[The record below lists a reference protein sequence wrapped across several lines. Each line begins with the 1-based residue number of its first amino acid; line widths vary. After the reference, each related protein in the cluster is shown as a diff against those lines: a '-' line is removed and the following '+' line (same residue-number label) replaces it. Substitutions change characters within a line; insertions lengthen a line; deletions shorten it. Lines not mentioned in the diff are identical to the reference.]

1 MRRFRIVLAFLLV
14 GVVLNVAVT
23 WACTA
28 GFGPAFTEHS
38 SDNDPGRYWFVNQLK
53 YIGLT
58 SIQSSWSSGWGRKAG
73 RPPAALERLMPN
85 WVPRTSP
92 NPSLDSN
99 VESSS
104 IDEASGFPYLAMAS
118 RGLVRFA
125 GDPPRVLQSEVH
137 GLELSPF
144 GPYGGDGQALPLR
157 PLWPGFALN
166 TLCYALLSVLLWLLL
181 VQGSHR
187 FRRLL
192 RRRRG
197 LCINCGYDLRGASGG
212 GGLCPECGASGRA
225 PRAVLDGKW
234 R

>member
-1 MRRFRIVLAFLLV
+1 MRRFRIALAFLLV
-14 GVVLNVAVT
+14 GVVLNVAVA
-23 WACTA
+23 WVCTA
-28 GFGPAFTEHS
+28 GLSPAFTEHS

-73 RPPAALERLMPN
+73 RPPAAVERLLPN
-85 WVPRTSP
+85 WVPRTPP

-157 PLWPGFALN
+157 PLWPGFAIN
-166 TLCYALLSVLLWLLL
+166 TLCYALLSALLWLLI
-181 VQGSHR
+181 VQGSGR

-197 LCINCGYDLRGASGG
+197 HCINCGYDLRGASRGG
-212 GGLCPECGASGRA
+212 GGGVCPECGAGC
-225 PRAVLDGKW
+225 DGV
-234 R
+234 